1 MKKSLFFSLILLCL
15 GVASVNAQENEWNPA
30 PFKHLSVG
38 AGVGTAGLDFEVATT
53 LGYHFQLRAGLSAL
67 PYTFST
73 PFDIGLNEIFNDAV
87 PTALDEAGIIPDQVP
102 DDVTLSAKI
111 GLINGKVLVDI
122 YPFKKAGVHLT
133 TGLYFGGRDLISVG
147 AQLPYE
153 FMEAVRTVSEL
164 DYDFGVDNKFLADGT
179 IDLAVKTRAVKPYVG
194 LGLSR
199 AVPKRRVSFN
209 TDFGVMF
216 HGAPTIS
223 SSNPELNQYV
233 NDVLDKEGI
242 TDVLNK
248 VVVYPVVSF
257 RIVGR
262 IF

>member
-1 MKKSLFFSLILLCL
+1 MKKSIVFSLILLCV
-15 GVASVNAQENEWNPA
+15 GVASVNAQEKEWDPA

-38 AGVGTAGLDFEVATT
+38 VGVGSAGLDFEVATT

-67 PYTFST
+67 PYTFRM
-73 PFDIGLNEIFNDAV
+73 PFDIGLNEMFEEAT
-87 PTALDEAGIIPDQVP
+87 PEALRKSGIIPSEVP
-102 DDVTLSAKI
+102 SEVDIFAKI
-111 GLINGKVLVDI
+111 GLVNGKVLVDI

-133 TGLYFGGRDLISVG
+133 TGLYFGNNDLISVG
-147 AQLPYE
+147 AQLPNE
-153 FMEAVRTVSEL
+153 FMDAVRKVSQY
-164 DYDFGVDNKFLADGT
+164 DIDFGVDNKFLADGT

-199 AVPKRRVSFN
+199 AVPKRRISFN
-209 TDFGVMF
+209 TDFGVLF

-223 SSNPELNQYV
+223 SSTPELSQYV
-233 NDVLDKEGI
+233 NEVLDKEGI

-248 VVVYPVVSF
+248 VVVYPVVSL

>member
-1 MKKSLFFSLILLCL
+1 M
-15 GVASVNAQENEWNPA
+15 
-30 PFKHLSVG
+30 
-38 AGVGTAGLDFEVATT
+38 
-53 LGYHFQLRAGLSAL
+53 
-67 PYTFST
+67 
-73 PFDIGLNEIFNDAV
+73 
-87 PTALDEAGIIPDQVP
+87 
-102 DDVTLSAKI
+102 
-111 GLINGKVLVDI
+111 
-122 YPFKKAGVHLT
+122 
-133 TGLYFGGRDLISVG
+133 G
-147 AQLPYE
+147 AQLPNE
-153 FMEAVRTVSEL
+153 FMDAVRQVRQY
-164 DYDFGVDNKFLADGT
+164 DIDFGVDNKFLADGT

-199 AVPKRRVSFN
+199 AVPKRRISFN

-223 SSNPELNQYV
+223 SSTPELSQYV
-233 NDVLDKEGI
+233 NEVLDKEGI